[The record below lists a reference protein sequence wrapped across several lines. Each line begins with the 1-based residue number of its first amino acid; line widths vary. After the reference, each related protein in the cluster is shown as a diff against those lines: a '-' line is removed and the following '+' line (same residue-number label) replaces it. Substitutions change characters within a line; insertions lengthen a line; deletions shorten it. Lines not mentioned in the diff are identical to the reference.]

1 MIAAMTLARLC
12 VGLGFV
18 ALVRRQGSAHI
29 GGLLELPLLVA
40 AHVPFVCSRVDKF
53 AFGDN
58 AFLC

>member
-1 MIAAMTLARLC
+1 
-12 VGLGFV
+12 V